1 MHLGFLFL
9 LVIKVCRLLVRRMIP
24 VVLFQER
31 RIKTQK
37 DKSWIPYL
45 RKFHIVMVNIPNAAS
60 GLPLADTFTTVTWSF
75 CFIHLLVPVVS
86 SLSLPIGV
94 FLISWDLSLSLKMS
108 KQICCLV
115 CHVCVVT
122 GVWQG
127 DNFYEEILFELQ
139 CSIDSYV
146 HLCHTVLT
154 PALKHLFHL
163 WIAYSKQVTSFC
175 DGSDYADIP
184 TQFCFFPSTQYYH
197 LTSPGQ
203 RVT

>member
-1 MHLGFLFL
+1 
-9 LVIKVCRLLVRRMIP
+9 
-24 VVLFQER
+24 
-31 RIKTQK
+31 
-37 DKSWIPYL
+37 
-45 RKFHIVMVNIPNAAS
+45 MVNIPSVAS
-60 GLPLADTFTTVTWSF
+60 GFPLADTFTTVTWSF
-75 CFIHLLVPVVS
+75 CFIHLLVPVFS
-86 SLSLPIGV
+86 SLSLP
-94 FLISWDLSLSLKMS
+94 LASSWSPGTSR
-108 KQICCLV
+108 CRCLV

-127 DNFYEEILFELQ
+127 DNFYEEIIFGLQ

-154 PALKHLFHL
+154 PALKQLFHL

-184 TQFCFFPSTQYYH
+184 SQFCFFASTQYYH